1 MIKIY
6 SFDFKKAQ
14 NGELWLEK
22 YKPLKFCDLLTDEKT
37 NREILIWMKSWD
49 EIVFGKKFTLPQ
61 KSNKKVNEFNKNLN
75 ENSNYNV
82 SENDFLQSAHKIIL
96 ISGPPGIGKTTLAK
110 VIANHC
116 GYETI
121 VVILLLMKKNF

>member
-61 KSNKKVNEFNKNLN
+61 KANKKVNEFNKNLN

-82 SENDFLQSAHKIIL
+82 NENDFLQSAHKIIL

-121 VVILLLMKKNF
+121 VVILLFMKKNF

>member
-1 MIKIY
+1 M
-6 SFDFKKAQ
+6 
-14 NGELWLEK
+14 NELWLEK

-37 NREILIWMKSWD
+37 NRDIITWMKSWD
-49 EIVFGKKFTLPQ
+49 EIVFGRKFNLTQ
-61 KSNKKVNEFNKNLN
+61 KTFKNNKSNEFSSGKDTNIIVNNEF
-75 ENSNYNV
+75 E
-82 SENDFLQSAHKIIL
+82 FLQSKHKIIL

-121 VVILLLMKKNF
+121 IVKKINNFR